1 MKNYPAIFHLRVCR
15 AKAELETL
23 ANLLEKMHE
32 CCQQDEK
39 GEYSDMSGV
48 DNFSLEQLEI
58 LATSVADE
66 CREAKSALQWHQQ
79 RNSD

>member
-1 MKNYPAIFHLRVCR
+1 MRNYPAIFHLRVCR
-15 AKAELETL
+15 AKAELQTL
-23 ANLLEKMHE
+23 SNLLKKMHE
-32 CCQQDEK
+32 CCQRDK
-39 GEYSDMSGV
+39 NGEYSEMSAV

-66 CREAKSALQWHQQ
+66 CKEAKSALQWHQQ